1 MDSPISCHIW
11 STFYKN
17 WVSCE
22 NKKCFVVGDFN
33 RDCLKYQEK
42 LEIHNF
48 YNNIFE
54 RGDIPVINKPSR
66 VTTKTA
72 AIIDNIWTNLFF
84 RFFDT
89 TLIKGLIQSSVSDHF
104 PI

>member
-1 MDSPISCHIW
+1 MVD
-11 STFYKN
+11 
-17 WVSCE
+17 
-22 NKKCFVVGDFN
+22 DFN
-33 RDCLKYQEK
+33 MDCLKYQEK

-89 TLIKGLIQSSVSDHF
+89 TLIKGLIKSSVSDHF

>member
-1 MDSPISCHIW
+1 M
-11 STFYKN
+11 
-17 WVSCE
+17 
-22 NKKCFVVGDFN
+22 
-33 RDCLKYQEK
+33 DCLKYQEK

-72 AIIDNIWTNLFF
+72 AIIDNIWKIYFSDF
-84 RFFDT
+84 
-89 TLIKGLIQSSVSDHF
+89 LIQL
-104 PI
+104 

>member
-1 MDSPISCHIW
+1 M
-11 STFYKN
+11 
-17 WVSCE
+17 
-22 NKKCFVVGDFN
+22 VGDFN
-33 RDCLKYQEK
+33 MDCLKYQEK

-72 AIIDNIWTNLFF
+72 AIIDNIWKNLFF

-89 TLIKGLIQSSVSDHF
+89 TLIKGLIKSSVSDHF

>member
-1 MDSPISCHIW
+1 M
-11 STFYKN
+11 
-17 WVSCE
+17 
-22 NKKCFVVGDFN
+22 VGDSN
-33 RDCLKYQEK
+33 MDCLKYQEK

-89 TLIKGLIQSSVSDHF
+89 TLIKGLIKSSVSDHF

>member
-1 MDSPISCHIW
+1 M
-11 STFYKN
+11 
-17 WVSCE
+17 
-22 NKKCFVVGDFN
+22 VGDFN
-33 RDCLKYQEK
+33 MDCLKYQEK

-89 TLIKGLIQSSVSDHF
+89 TLIKGLIKSSVSDRF

>member
-1 MDSPISCHIW
+1 M
-11 STFYKN
+11 
-17 WVSCE
+17 
-22 NKKCFVVGDFN
+22 
-33 RDCLKYQEK
+33 DCLKYQEK

-54 RGDIPVINKPSR
+54 RDDIPVINKPSR

-89 TLIKGLIQSSVSDHF
+89 TLIKGLIKSSVSDHF